1 MTKQKGMRML
11 VQIDDR
17 NFINT
22 NWMKRVSRNGNYT
35 DIRLLDD
42 QLLQIWDEDEIVFNQ
57 IKNAINQEKTK

>member
-1 MTKQKGMRML
+1 ML